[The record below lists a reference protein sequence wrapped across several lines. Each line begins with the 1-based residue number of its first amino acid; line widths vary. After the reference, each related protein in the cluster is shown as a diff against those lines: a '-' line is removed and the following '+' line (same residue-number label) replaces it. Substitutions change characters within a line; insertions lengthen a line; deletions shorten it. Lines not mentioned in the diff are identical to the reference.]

1 VSSLPAQVDTFLGID
16 NSSPT
21 VNITGPADAFLTKT
35 PAVSMAFTSGD
46 QDTPL
51 DQSLSHVAKIECRN
65 AGPTTF
71 TAFVPCASGSTFNLT
86 PGNGAKTIE
95 VRVTDG
101 AGNTASDT
109 VSGILSN
116 SPPTAVATI
125 QFGPNGTN
133 GWYTNAPSI
142 TINGYHQDDG
152 VPAEPST
159 DANTGPFRWRFDSL
173 PESVCTSSPCTVP
186 AAAIAGLPAGKHTFS
201 FAAVDKLGNRL
212 FGDGMQGTIQVPS
225 ASSITS
231 FKWDPDK
238 PTTQLDTVPFTPDAI
253 VSGLGWYTNQP
264 FLVLSALDALG
275 GSGLNQTKYRVD
287 GAGAFL
293 TYNVT
298 SPPRLAPG
306 IHTVE
311 YFSTDLAG
319 NVESTKTSATIRV
332 DDVAPASAITVAG
345 GTLGLNG
352 WYTTPPTVSV
362 GGFDDFGGSGQPGA
376 GSLHFRV
383 DNGDEQTCDNPCN
396 LAGLVSGTHLVG
408 LYAVDAVGNAHS
420 EAGTTIKVDTEVPHT
435 TVALHAPTP
444 TGLNGWYSSL
454 PYVELGAD
462 DQPADYT
469 HVLPVGSGVA
479 LTQYQLDGGSWQNYT
494 GPFQVAGDHLLCVR
508 SVDAAGNLE
517 PVDPAKCIKVKGD
530 DTDPSTTLSVS
541 GTPGLNS
548 WYTSNATVTV
558 GAGDASPGSGLVQ
571 PGATGTPCYD
581 AVPNAPVPAGTCVS
595 VDGRPF
601 QPSVGS
607 YVLRE
612 GVHTVQ
618 AYSVDAAGH
627 RSPVVATDVRIDRST
642 PFTTAR
648 TMPPQSA
655 RNGWFRAVPQV
666 VLRAADGDQNAGVA
680 ATYYKIDGGPFVLYT
695 APFDLSN
702 GQHTVSYYSVDYAGQ
717 QEATKSLSVKVDTTP
732 PVAIATNPAPAL
744 WLKLLDLLGN
754 LLGFSPPAAKLQ
766 WTVGDQYSSKLSVR
780 VLVYDV
786 TGNVVRQLDCE
797 YYNGDPTKPLC
808 ALQKPPAADSPV
820 LNPFTVTPGTNVNG
834 YTVWDG
840 RDLSL
845 TGILPV
851 GLYYYRVVVTDD
863 AGNVAQSGESKPIQ
877 IKIG

>member
-1 VSSLPAQVDTFLGID
+1 
-16 NSSPT
+16 
-21 VNITGPADAFLTKT
+21 
-35 PAVSMAFTSGD
+35 
-46 QDTPL
+46 
-51 DQSLSHVAKIECRN
+51 
-65 AGPTTF
+65 
-71 TAFVPCASGSTFNLT
+71 
-86 PGNGAKTIE
+86 
-95 VRVTDG
+95 
-101 AGNTASDT
+101 
-109 VSGILSN
+109 
-116 SPPTAVATI
+116 
-125 QFGPNGTN
+125 
-133 GWYTNAPSI
+133 
-142 TINGYHQDDG
+142 
-152 VPAEPST
+152 
-159 DANTGPFRWRFDSL
+159 
-173 PESVCTSSPCTVP
+173 
-186 AAAIAGLPAGKHTFS
+186 
-201 FAAVDKLGNRL
+201 
-212 FGDGMQGTIQVPS
+212 
-225 ASSITS
+225 
-231 FKWDPDK
+231 
-238 PTTQLDTVPFTPDAI
+238 
-253 VSGLGWYTNQP
+253 
-264 FLVLSALDALG
+264 
-275 GSGLNQTKYRVD
+275 
-287 GAGAFL
+287 
-293 TYNVT
+293 
-298 SPPRLAPG
+298 
-306 IHTVE
+306 
-311 YFSTDLAG
+311 
-319 NVESTKTSATIRV
+319 
-332 DDVAPASAITVAG
+332 
-345 GTLGLNG
+345 
-352 WYTTPPTVSV
+352 
-362 GGFDDFGGSGQPGA
+362 
-376 GSLHFRV
+376 
-383 DNGDEQTCDNPCN
+383 
-396 LAGLVSGTHLVG
+396 
-408 LYAVDAVGNAHS
+408 
-420 EAGTTIKVDTEVPHT
+420 
-435 TVALHAPTP
+435 
-444 TGLNGWYSSL
+444 
-454 PYVELGAD
+454 
-462 DQPADYT
+462 
-469 HVLPVGSGVA
+469 
-479 LTQYQLDGGSWQNYT
+479 
-494 GPFQVAGDHLLCVR
+494 
-508 SVDAAGNLE
+508 
-517 PVDPAKCIKVKGD
+517 
-530 DTDPSTTLSVS
+530 
-541 GTPGLNS
+541 
-548 WYTSNATVTV
+548 
-558 GAGDASPGSGLVQ
+558 
-571 PGATGTPCYD
+571 
-581 AVPNAPVPAGTCVS
+581 VPAGTCVS

-780 VLVYDV
+780 VLIYDV